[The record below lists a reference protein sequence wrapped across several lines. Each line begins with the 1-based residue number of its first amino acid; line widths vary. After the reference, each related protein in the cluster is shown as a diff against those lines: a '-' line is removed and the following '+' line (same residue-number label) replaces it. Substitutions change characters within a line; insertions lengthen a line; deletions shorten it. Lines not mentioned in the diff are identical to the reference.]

1 MLTPWVSWDW
11 WVGAQGAEG
20 LVESFRA
27 CVSFVC
33 HLVVF
38 LTEVL
43 CLVEGGVL
51 EMIKD
56 SGGRSP
62 LVKLN
67 LVAVIVLDSF

>member
-1 MLTPWVSWDW
+1 MLTPWVSWNW
-11 WVGAQGAEG
+11 WVGAQGAQG

-33 HLVVF
+33 HLVVI
-38 LTEVL
+38 LMEVL
-43 CLVEGGVL
+43 FPVDGGVL

-62 LVKLN
+62 FNGNAKSGSC
-67 LVAVIVLDSF
+67 DSLG